1 MKRFFILE
9 QFKNGVFC
17 LLIQKNEQTQKVRNT
32 NCFELLYTNIL
43 TSSDLNDLNK
53 TLRSDGSVLWT

>member
-1 MKRFFILE
+1 M
-9 QFKNGVFC
+9 
-17 LLIQKNEQTQKVRNT
+17 IQKNEQTQKVRNT

-53 TLRSDGSVLWT
+53 KNIHFDGLFCGPNLWIGIAEAET

>member
-1 MKRFFILE
+1 M
-9 QFKNGVFC
+9 
-17 LLIQKNEQTQKVRNT
+17 IQKNEQTQKVRNT

-53 TLRSDGSVLWT
+53 TLRSDGVFCGPNLWIGIFEAET